1 MVASN
6 FNNSHDFGQKLRKLG
21 PGQCYPREWTLLKA
35 PAPPPLLL
43 PSKAFPAADEK
54 CSIPDGQKFWWPVL
68 WWLYESGVQYFLGS
82 NSQSQFLA
90 SISYMNWHLPG
101 ISNFLLQQDL
111 AKWEPLATKG
121 LLATLAIWLMS
132 TMVPVPHKID
142 AFKLYIV
149 DSDWFT
155 TSVFLAHKKGDYV
168 RDKIFICV
176 HEQMVKDIIVSH
188 LNLAIGFYFC

>member
-1 MVASN
+1 MLASN
-6 FNNSHDFGQKLRKLG
+6 LILT
-21 PGQCYPREWTLLKA
+21 TLAKSYENWAQANVTLESE
-35 PAPPPLLL
+35 PFSRHRRLPPLLL

-121 LLATLAIWLMS
+121 LLATLAIWLVS

-142 AFKLYIV
+142 SFKLYIV
-149 DSDWFT
+149 DSD
-155 TSVFLAHKKGDYV
+155 
-168 RDKIFICV
+168 
-176 HEQMVKDIIVSH
+176 
-188 LNLAIGFYFC
+188 

>member
-1 MVASN
+1 MLPSRVNPSQGTGAS
-6 FNNSHDFGQKLRKLG
+6 
-21 PGQCYPREWTLLKA
+21 
-35 PAPPPLLL
+35 PPLLL

-90 SISYMNWHLPG
+90 SIFYMNWHLPG
-101 ISNFLLQQDL
+101 IFNFLLQQDL

-149 DSDWFT
+149 DSQLRFFLPIKKAIMFGIKF
-155 TSVFLAHKKGDYV
+155 SFVFMTGWQKILLFHK
-168 RDKIFICV
+168 
-176 HEQMVKDIIVSH
+176 S
-188 LNLAIGFYFC
+188 